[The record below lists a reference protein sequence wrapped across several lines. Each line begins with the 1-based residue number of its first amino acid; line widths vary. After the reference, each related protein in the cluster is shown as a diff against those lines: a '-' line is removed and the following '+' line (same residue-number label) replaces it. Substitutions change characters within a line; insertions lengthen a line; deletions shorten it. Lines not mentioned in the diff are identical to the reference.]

1 MWILCLL
8 KRENEPFSGC
18 WELPGGFAE
27 YGENVELTAFKEAEE
42 ETGLKIDIEGLVCIY
57 SEPNRD
63 PRGHIASVCLKLRD

>member
-27 YGENVELTAFKEAEE
+27 YGENVELTAFKEAGE
-42 ETGLKIDIEGLVCIY
+42 ETGLKIDIEGRVYLF
-57 SEPNRD
+57 
-63 PRGHIASVCLKLRD
+63 